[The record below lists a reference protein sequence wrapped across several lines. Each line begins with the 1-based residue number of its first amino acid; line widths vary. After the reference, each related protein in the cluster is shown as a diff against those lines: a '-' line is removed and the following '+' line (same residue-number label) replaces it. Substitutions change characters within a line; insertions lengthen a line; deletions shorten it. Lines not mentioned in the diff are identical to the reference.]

1 MMKTLGTKNLRN
13 ILVVTAVVG
22 GLVATT
28 ASGETNTA
36 SKVDGGSDAPAAGQ
50 QFTVGDVVKL
60 GDWQTTVHAVTD
72 PYTSSNQF
80 LQAKPGNRLL
90 TVDTEVRN
98 QSSKPATVSSIMCF
112 ELQDSQNKSYN
123 LTITDESTA
132 GLDGELAPGAAK
144 RGTLA
149 YEVPAASTGLRLQFK
164 CDLLSSGSATIALS

>member
-1 MMKTLGTKNLRN
+1 MNTLTKKNLRN
-13 ILVVTAVVG
+13 VLAVTALIG
-22 GLVATT
+22 GVVATT
-28 ASGETNTA
+28 ASGETNQAT
-36 SKVDGGSDAPAAGQ
+36 KVDGGGGEAPAAAQ
-50 QFTVGDVVKL
+50 EFRVGDVVEL
-60 GDWQTTVHAVTD
+60 GDWRTTVHAVTD

-98 QSSKPATVSSIMCF
+98 QSTKPATVSSIMCF
-112 ELQDSQNKSYN
+112 ELQDSQNKSFN

-149 YEVPAASTGLRLQFK
+149 YEVPATSTGLRLQFK
-164 CDLLSSGSATIALS
+164 CDLLSSGSATITLS